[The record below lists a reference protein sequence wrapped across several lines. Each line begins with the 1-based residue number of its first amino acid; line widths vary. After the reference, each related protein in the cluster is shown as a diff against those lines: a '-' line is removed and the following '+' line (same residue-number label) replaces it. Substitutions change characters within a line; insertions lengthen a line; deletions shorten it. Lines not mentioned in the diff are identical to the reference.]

1 MNSLL
6 KDDLLGLKD
15 KLEMLEKEFENK
27 LKDVDN
33 KEKKFKEID
42 KQIEEIINSKDKIIK
57 LNIGGKVFQ
66 TKMSTLL
73 NIKDT
78 LFYKLISKSIENNE
92 EITNE
97 IFIDRSYRHFQL
109 LLDYMRTKKYS
120 IKNLNKYDLEDFE
133 SEVRYYGF
141 TEISEMIN
149 EKMKEIEIIGF
160 TSAQQYSNCAT
171 HNYED
176 LKNRNLMGGICVQ
189 SPYHIVFELNYEHD
203 ISKIEIG
210 GWNGNTNSWYPGNG
224 ANSKILTSTDG
235 VNFTE
240 VGAIPGNYGANIQT
254 VTLTPSIGKF
264 LKFQNTSYLGIGFL
278 NILKE

>member
-15 KLEMLEKEFENK
+15 KLELLEKEFENK

-42 KQIEEIINSKDKIIK
+42 KQIEEIVNTKDTIIK
-57 LNIGGKVFQ
+57 LNIGGKIFH

-78 LFYKLISKSIENNE
+78 LFYKLISKCIENKE
-92 EITNE
+92 EITSE
-97 IFIDRSYRHFQL
+97 IFIDRSYTHFQI

-120 IKNLNKYDLEDFE
+120 LKQLNKYELKDFE

-141 TEISEMIN
+141 TEIFETIT

-160 TSAQQYSNCAT
+160 TSAAQYSTCGT
-171 HNYED
+171 HNFED

-189 SPYHIVFELNYEHD
+189 SPYHIIFELNFEHE

-224 ANSKILTSTDG
+224 ANAKILTSIDG
-235 VNFTE
+235 INYTE
-240 VGAIPGNYGANIQT
+240 VGTIPGGFGATIQT
-254 VTLTPSIGKF
+254 VTLTPSTGKY
-264 LKFQNTSYLGIGFL
+264 LKFQHTSYLGLGFL
-278 NILKE
+278 NILRE